1 MKIGDQLKKARL
13 DKNLTQEEV
22 AEKIFVSRQS
32 ISNWEN
38 NKTYPDIGNVIA
50 LSDLYQISLDELLK
64 GSDNFMEHLEES
76 TNLVKSNKK
85 LMTLIVVALIVMIVM
100 AIFTKFLPEKVF
112 LVGGIILQYNI
123 YQMTQIDAKARGLKH
138 PKLLGVLNISGNNG
152 NAFLL
157 AYLIGRKKYPI
168 QNISKKDLQTLESY
182 KKKSLLALWINLGAA
197 LVFLIA
203 FVYYKQMTF

>member
-1 MKIGDQLKKARL
+1 MKIGDQLKKARM

-85 LMTLIVVALIVMIVM
+85 LMALIVVALIVMIVM

-112 LVGGIILQYNI
+112 LVSIFTLAVILTSLIYIEII
-123 YQMTQIDAKARGLKH
+123 KR
-138 PKLLGVLNISGNNG
+138 
-152 NAFLL
+152 F
-157 AYLIGRKKYPI
+157 
-168 QNISKKDLQTLESY
+168 
-182 KKKSLLALWINLGAA
+182 
-197 LVFLIA
+197 
-203 FVYYKQMTF
+203 

>member
-1 MKIGDQLKKARL
+1 MKIGDKLKNARLKKSM
-13 DKNLTQEEV
+13 TQEEV

-112 LVGGIILQYNI
+112 LVSIFTLAVILTSLIYIEII
-123 YQMTQIDAKARGLKH
+123 RR
-138 PKLLGVLNISGNNG
+138 
-152 NAFLL
+152 F
-157 AYLIGRKKYPI
+157 
-168 QNISKKDLQTLESY
+168 
-182 KKKSLLALWINLGAA
+182 
-197 LVFLIA
+197 
-203 FVYYKQMTF
+203 

>member
-1 MKIGDQLKKARL
+1 MKIGDKLKKARIG
-13 DKNLTQEEV
+13 KNLTQEEV

-85 LMTLIVVALIVMIVM
+85 LMAIIIVALLVMILL
-100 AIFTKFLPEKVF
+100 ALFTEFLPEK
-112 LVGGIILQYNI
+112 
-123 YQMTQIDAKARGLKH
+123 
-138 PKLLGVLNISGNNG
+138 
-152 NAFLL
+152 
-157 AYLIGRKKYPI
+157 
-168 QNISKKDLQTLESY
+168 
-182 KKKSLLALWINLGAA
+182 INLIAIFA
-197 LVFLIA
+197 LAVILTSLIYREIIRR
-203 FVYYKQMTF
+203 F

>member
-1 MKIGDQLKKARL
+1 MKIGDKLKKARM

-76 TNLVKSNKK
+76 TDIVKSNKK
-85 LMTLIVVALIVMIVM
+85 LLYFTVLTMILVVLMALFTKILPGKVFIIAIFVLALIL
-100 AIFTKFLPEKVF
+100 TSL
-112 LVGGIILQYNI
+112 I
-123 YQMTQIDAKARGLKH
+123 YREVIKR
-138 PKLLGVLNISGNNG
+138 
-152 NAFLL
+152 F
-157 AYLIGRKKYPI
+157 
-168 QNISKKDLQTLESY
+168 
-182 KKKSLLALWINLGAA
+182 
-197 LVFLIA
+197 
-203 FVYYKQMTF
+203 

>member
-13 DKNLTQEEV
+13 DKNMTQEEV

-50 LSDLYQISLDELLK
+50 LSDLYEISLDELLK
-64 GSDNFMEHLEES
+64 GSDNFMKHLEES
-76 TNLVKSNKK
+76 TDIVKSNKK

-112 LVGGIILQYNI
+112 LVSIFTLAVILTSLIYIEII
-123 YQMTQIDAKARGLKH
+123 RR
-138 PKLLGVLNISGNNG
+138 
-152 NAFLL
+152 F
-157 AYLIGRKKYPI
+157 
-168 QNISKKDLQTLESY
+168 
-182 KKKSLLALWINLGAA
+182 
-197 LVFLIA
+197 
-203 FVYYKQMTF
+203 